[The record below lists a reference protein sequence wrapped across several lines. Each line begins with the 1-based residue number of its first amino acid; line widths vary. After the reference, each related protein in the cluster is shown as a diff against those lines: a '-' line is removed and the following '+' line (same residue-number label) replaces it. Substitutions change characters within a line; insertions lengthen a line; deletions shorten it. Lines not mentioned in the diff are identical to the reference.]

1 MTKEEYILSIRRHLR
16 RVQNARLHPDTISL
30 RNSIIQSFFGIVN
43 DTERYTGAQFGT
55 SEMYKP
61 LLLAST
67 LEADTSPGWDFI
79 DALVTAIDERYKMG
93 VSQEDASASLP
104 LS

>member
-1 MTKEEYILSIRRHLR
+1 MTREEYILSVRRHLK
-16 RVQNARLHPDTISL
+16 RVQHARRNPETISL

-43 DTERYTGAQFGT
+43 ATEQYTGAQIGT

-67 LEADTSPGWDFI
+67 LEADNSPAWDFL
-79 DALVTAIDERYKMG
+79 DSLVTAIDERYKMG